1 MNRVRIIVIISLLS
15 LSSHYVHAQINMEF
29 GKAREEQSICL
40 PASVLR
46 NFRALSSQHILLQYD
61 SKTFF
66 LMTMQRSCFGLRD
79 TFRMYPGRTG
89 KTCSNRNDEIMYE
102 DKTGGVKPC
111 KIDLIDAV
119 ESRDAAKALIK
130 PGRASTTRL
139 NQEPL
144 LG

>member
-15 LSSHYVHAQINMEF
+15 LSSHYVHAQVNLEF

-89 KTCSNRNDEIMYE
+89 KVCSNRNDEIMYE
-102 DKTGGVKPC
+102 DKLGGVKPC

-119 ESRDAAKALIK
+119 ENRDAAKALIK
-130 PGRASTTRL
+130 QRKEDR
-139 NQEPL
+139 NKEKDEE
-144 LG
+144 